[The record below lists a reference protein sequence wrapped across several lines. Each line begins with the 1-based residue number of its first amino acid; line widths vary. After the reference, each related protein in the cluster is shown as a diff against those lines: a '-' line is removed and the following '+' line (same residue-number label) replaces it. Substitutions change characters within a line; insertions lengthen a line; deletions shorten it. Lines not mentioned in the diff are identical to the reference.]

1 MPVPDSQVAAL
12 RSFLLH
18 DADGAMRVLAAQAES
33 STVGFQY
40 LAEAALVTIAR
51 QRFAPTYTSADLIR
65 FVASARLSR
74 LADGEEFDFHPVI
87 GESVLRYSLGQNVP
101 RTGNAEERF
110 QAVLVLLGA
119 MTDGDDQAR
128 IEAVL
133 DESRELASEWL
144 DMTPKS
150 PKG

>member
-1 MPVPDSQVAAL
+1 M
-12 RSFLLH
+12 H
-18 DADGAMRVLAAQAES
+18 DAGGATRVLAAQAES
-33 STVGFQY
+33 GTVGFQY
-40 LAEAALVTIAR
+40 LAEAALVTVAR

-74 LADGEEFDFHPVI
+74 LADGEEYDFDPVM

-101 RTGNAEERF
+101 RTGSAEERF
-110 QAVLVLLGA
+110 QAVVVLLGA
-119 MTDGDDQAR
+119 MTEEHDQAQ

-144 DMTPKS
+144 DKIPES

>member
-1 MPVPDSQVAAL
+1 LPVPDSQVAAL

-33 STVGFQY
+33 GTTGFQY
-40 LAEAALVTIAR
+40 LAEAALVTVAR
-51 QRFAPTYTSADLIR
+51 RRFAPTYTSADLIG

-74 LADGEEFDFHPVI
+74 LADGEEFDLDPVI

-101 RTGNAEERF
+101 RTGSADERF
-110 QAVLVLLGA
+110 HAVVALLSA

-144 DMTPKS
+144 DMTPES